1 MGWLWGTKAR
11 STSPL
16 LGSHGNLPASLQNEG
31 YGSFASARRLQRV
44 RGSSSSTKAPCF
56 ARRFSGLPT
65 SLTPT
70 QGLPEEPT
78 DSGLRSWA
86 PGGCQV
92 GGGEA
97 GSGADGPGAASGS
110 SACSLG
116 ALG

>member
-1 MGWLWGTKAR
+1 MRATEALQAR
-11 STSPL
+11 DGFGESVDP
-16 LGSHGNLPASLQNEG
+16 HPA
-31 YGSFASARRLQRV
+31 QRHHV
-44 RGSSSSTKAPCF
+44 S